1 MTTTKKNL
9 QVIVAVG
16 ARDNMIA
23 RASVRLEGTIEAG
36 KVVVA
41 KKTVDATAPLEAK
54 VLAGLAAVISEMA
67 DVGVSGAVV
76 IPDRYVPRYLQAR
89 KLRDKHNAVDVMVL
103 PWMKGEAEKFYR
115 DSFKMLLTALRKA
128 ENKDVFIPV
137 SGIGET
143 LRRIPLVGC
152 ENIPDG
158 AILSVKGGIDTA
170 SGETVVR
177 NNRFHGD
184 VSVVRD
190 IDKNGAAVVYGE
202 ILVESLQGKAKSFVL
217 YGRTAV
223 AAAYGQLPFP
233 KTAAIAEPVEVA
245 GNF

>member
-16 ARDNMIA
+16 ARDNMVA
-23 RASVRLEGTIEAG
+23 RASVRLEGTVNEG

-41 KKTVDATAPLEAK
+41 KKTIDAAAPLETK
-54 VLAGLAAVISEMA
+54 VLSGLAAVMSEMA
-67 DVGVSGAVV
+67 DAGVSGAIV
-76 IPDRYVPRYLQAR
+76 IPDKYIPRYLQAR
-89 KLRDKHNAVDVMVL
+89 KLRDKHNAVDIMVL
-103 PWMKGEAEKFYR
+103 PWMKKDGAESYYCN
-115 DSFKMLLTALRKA
+115 SFSALLAALRKA
-128 ENKDVFIPV
+128 ENKGVFIPV

-143 LRRIPLVGC
+143 LRRVSLVGC

-158 AILSVKGGIDTA
+158 TVLSVKGGA
-170 SGETVVR
+170 VNGKAVVR
-177 NNRFHGD
+177 NSRFYGD

-190 IDKNGAAVVYGE
+190 VDKNGAAVVYGE

-223 AAAYGQLPFP
+223 TAAYGQLPFP
-233 KTAAIAEPVEVA
+233 KTAAIVEVA

>member
-1 MTTTKKNL
+1 MTTKKIL
-9 QVIVAVG
+9 KIAVAVG

-67 DVGVSGAVV
+67 DAGVSGAVV

-143 LRRIPLVGC
+143 LRKVSLIDC

-158 AILSVKGGIDTA
+158 TVLSVKGGA
-170 SGETVVR
+170 VNGKAVVR
-177 NNRFHGD
+177 NSRFYGD
-184 VSVVRD
+184 VKVVRD
-190 IDKNGAAVVYGE
+190 VDKNGTAVVYGE

-217 YGRTAV
+217 YGREAV
-223 AAAYGQLPFP
+223 KAAWSLLPAVVSSS
-233 KTAAIAEPVEVA
+233 TAIAEPVEVA

>member
-16 ARDNMIA
+16 ARDNMIT

-41 KKTVDATAPLEAK
+41 KKTVDAAAPLEAK

-67 DVGVSGAVV
+67 DAGVSGAVV

-89 KLRDKHNAVDVMVL
+89 KLRDKHNAVDIMVL

-115 DSFKMLLTALRKA
+115 GSFSALLAAMRKA
-128 ENKDVFIPV
+128 ENKGVFIPV

-143 LRRIPLVGC
+143 LRRVTLAGC

-158 AILSVKGGIDTA
+158 TVLSIEGGIDTA
-170 SGETVVR
+170 SRETVVR
-177 NNRFHGD
+177 NGRFYGD

-190 IDKNGAAVVYGE
+190 VDKNGAAVVYGE
-202 ILVESLQGKAKSFVL
+202 IIVESLRGKAKSFVE

-223 AAAYGQLPFP
+223 TAAYGQLPFP
-233 KTAAIAEPVEVA
+233 KTAAVVEPVEVA